1 MKCLRK
7 HPWGQNAGT
16 GSVYGVCSVQPT
28 EHFCI
33 TAALPHRIYTCFP
46 RKQSN
51 YITYIFQIQHGIKHK
66 TNTILKTPDGCDNL
80 KSKE

>member
-1 MKCLRK
+1 MKCLHK

-33 TAALPHRIYTCFP
+33 TAVPHRIYTCFP

-51 YITYIFQIQHGIKHK
+51 YIIVFSQFNIEIKHK
-66 TNTILKTPDGCDNL
+66 TNIILKTLDGCDNL